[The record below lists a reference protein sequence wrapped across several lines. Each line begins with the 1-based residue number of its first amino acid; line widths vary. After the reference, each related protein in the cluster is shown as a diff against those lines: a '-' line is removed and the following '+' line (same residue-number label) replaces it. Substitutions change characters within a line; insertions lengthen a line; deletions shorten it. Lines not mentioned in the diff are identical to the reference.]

1 MKASLVAFDVASYI
15 GSVIRNEH
23 AVVGIN
29 SNDIDAYPDDRP
41 LTSPHLKTC

>member
-23 AVVGIN
+23 AVVGIIN
-29 SNDIDAYPDDRP
+29 SNDIDAYPDD
-41 LTSPHLKTC
+41 SPERMAEEKK